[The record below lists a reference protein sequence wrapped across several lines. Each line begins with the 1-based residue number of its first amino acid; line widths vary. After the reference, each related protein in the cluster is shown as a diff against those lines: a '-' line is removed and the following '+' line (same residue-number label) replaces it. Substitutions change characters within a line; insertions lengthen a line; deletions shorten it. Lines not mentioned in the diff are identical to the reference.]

1 MAAQLRVFHPNS
13 RTSDFEEG
21 QDPSVR
27 ISLRELLPVLDVA
40 RRRNYLWL
48 HDFLDDEVSVTS
60 DLYEVLRA
68 FRAYRPSA

>member
-1 MAAQLRVFHPNS
+1 MAAQLRVFS
-13 RTSDFEEG
+13 GSETSAYTEA

-27 ISLRELLPVLDVA
+27 ISLRELLPLLDVA
-40 RRRNYLWL
+40 QRRNYLWL

-68 FRAYRPSA
+68 FRSYRPSA